1 MRKNVI
7 HNFDLSIK
15 NSADIKSSE
24 DLTKV
29 IIKELAKVSQEMN
42 QQKDIVQIWQ
52 EQKSQNAAI
61 ANNSSFSTGG
71 GAIDTSTK
79 TSEKPLSIGNTSS
92 VSGETIN
99 NVALSGATSTTNA
112 LIGEGVADITGRKT
126 INSTASNN
134 ITSPTSGAGN
144 TTLNFNNG
152 ITQTYANVAAQQTLT
167 VPQVLQ
173 TNNSEP
179 TIEAIKTEI
188 KKKLDA
194 ATDME
199 TIQYWR
205 NIAKAFNEGATA
217 QDFDGKPN
225 NMLFTQMYAILKQSN
240 TAIENQ
246 NFNWEIIREKMIK
259 SINTNILS
267 GIISDESKKRWTI
280 IQQQL
285 KDDKVNITNLF
296 EQYGELFLLLKEV
309 EGLNALPSTITIATK
324 TKIYPNLSALYPAI
338 GKEDVYVFLK
348 GISDIRG
355 SAVDKGAVKIK
366 NTVAT
371 SFIVGESLEF
381 TLDETFIKQS
391 QFQKENIN
399 WIVYHVGN
407 KQESIFRDKGT
418 SLTYNFDKAG
428 TYRIDAYGNKHTVKG
443 NKKALGSTF
452 IELKIEAQQIII
464 TSPGITKDGQT
475 RTSTKEKLF
484 KVDLKYPKVKTLNP
498 LKLYYQVETKTGNKV
513 TIVSE
518 EQELDS
524 TGIIKFPIPN
534 LGEYCIKLTS
544 KDQYALN
551 KEYKI
556 NAIKNEVTSIGQVGK
571 ASNIGHFLV
580 GVSNNTL
587 TLETKTFKI
596 NPATDE
602 EKEDVKWIIYDSNN
616 KPYLPP
622 GSVVLSDDNNPKKT
636 YLHKWSYFDVPLPK
650 KEGHYT
656 VEAYND
662 TRQGTKAKS
671 VFSIEMMRA
680 QITEAY
686 WASGGGSKKRM
697 SGFEGESNWIKA
709 NIPYYNN
716 QTVRIYFYLNTI
728 KTKYYLDT
736 KTNERGEIFQE
747 IKFDSDFQ
755 KQIGFQGSK
764 NAKIGFKVL
773 GIQNG
778 KPYPFKA
785 PTNYESD
792 TVLAVTTDIKIL
804 DAYFIYDGSRV
815 TSQDKIPFDKKGT
828 TLTIVAKTQ
837 NMIGKEIVLT
847 AHKVGEKPAFRH
859 KVIVNSEG
867 VAITKFDI
875 IPAKGAKNG
884 TVNKY
889 YVGIEGCSTKHL
901 TDKMI
906 NMVVGDTIKDAKLNS
921 GALEIIWGG
930 KVSVEFR
937 QKVVR
942 ICKDLWGEDQKF
954 EMANALMIAMSVE
967 TWETFS
973 SSVINSKGIAFSK
986 EAHKNNPNLV
996 NEKAVGLAQF
1006 TIDAVKSLILKERGI
1021 LENAQTANAI
1031 TKQEVN
1037 DYKQKL
1043 ALLSPEDQLDYV
1055 KTYLMLFNNYKKVVR
1070 PEDVYMIIFA
1080 PRATGKGDHVD
1091 IYKKYKTIEDKIHDR
1106 VNIKYRDNAS
1116 MDIKNDG
1123 FNKGNNDSIIQSGE
1137 LLARYREMKNK
1148 GLRYAIEINE
1158 ARKLNQVLAEKILK
1172 GGRVTF
1178 ANSHVSN
1185 IIDEAM
1191 AQDNITDTSLGKNA
1205 KRSNYGNAPGGEI
1218 EIISEILYILY
1229 DLSKIYK
1236 LNISEIVGASHSSER
1251 SFHYKGVA
1259 IDINEIDGTHIG
1271 RRNNPGFSLDFHKK
1285 IRKIAIDLGA
1295 TKVLDPYN
1303 EPVYHY
1309 NHIHIEIAK

>member
-15 NSADIKSSE
+15 NSADGKSSE
-24 DLTKV
+24 ELTQT
-29 IIKELAKVSQEMN
+29 IIQELAKVSQEMN

-309 EGLNALPSTITIATK
+309 EGLNALPSTITITTK

-792 TVLAVTTDIKIL
+792 TVLGVTTDIKIL
-804 DAYFIYDGSRV
+804 DAYFMYDGKRV
-815 TSQDKIPFDKKGT
+815 TSQDEIPFDKKGT

-837 NMIGKEIVLT
+837 NMVGKQIVLT
-847 AHKVGEKPAFRH
+847 AHKVGEKPAF
-859 KVIVNSEG
+859 KYNTTVNSEG
-867 VAITKFDI
+867 VATISFLI
-875 IPAKGAKNG
+875 APAKGLKNG

-889 YVGIEGCSTKHL
+889 YVGIEGYSTKHL
-901 TDKMI
+901 TDKMM
-906 NMVVGDTIKDAKLNS
+906 NLVVGTGKANENHNSKTVNQDIKLQEARIRAFLRMIRVGEGTTTAKGYEKIFGGSSFIDDYKKNWEDHPGIVIRAKGKDSKGNEKIYYSSASGAYQVKKDIWDDWGKKFREFYDIKDFSPESQDKFALVILKHKRGKDVIRLIREDKIEDAVKLC
-921 GALEIIWGG
+921 
-930 KVSVEFR
+930 
-937 QKVVR
+937 Q
-942 ICKDLWGEDQKF
+942 GEWASLPDSPHGQPT
-954 EMANALMIAMSVE
+954 V
-967 TWETFS
+967 TWETVMTKYNNFLKEELEGKSPLSIKSGFLKDLGYGDDQKKEIINDVVLRFTGS
-973 SSVINSKGIAFSK
+973 SANRLDLSFKTINVLKEVASISKNFEIKITSTKRATYDQARIMYENCESTGGKYQKEEVYGKVGDKIIEVYILEAEIGKKEKEVVIKKMEEKIIELGSENVSKHLGDYVFMETFDIQYSGLSNPRDFKK
-986 EAHKNNPNLV
+986 EFLKRKELDDILYEPKNNC
-996 NEKAVGLAQF
+996 
-1006 TIDAVKSLILKERGI
+1006 
-1021 LENAQTANAI
+1021 
-1031 TKQEVN
+1031 
-1037 DYKQKL
+1037 Y
-1043 ALLSPEDQLDYV
+1043 
-1055 KTYLMLFNNYKKVVR
+1055 
-1070 PEDVYMIIFA
+1070 
-1080 PRATGKGDHVD
+1080 H
-1091 IYKKYKTIEDKIHDR
+1091 
-1106 VNIKYRDNAS
+1106 
-1116 MDIKNDG
+1116 
-1123 FNKGNNDSIIQSGE
+1123 IQ
-1137 LLARYREMKNK
+1137 
-1148 GLRYAIEINE
+1148 IN
-1158 ARKLNQVLAEKILK
+1158 Q
-1172 GGRVTF
+1172 
-1178 ANSHVSN
+1178 
-1185 IIDEAM
+1185 
-1191 AQDNITDTSLGKNA
+1191 
-1205 KRSNYGNAPGGEI
+1205 
-1218 EIISEILYILY
+1218 
-1229 DLSKIYK
+1229 
-1236 LNISEIVGASHSSER
+1236 
-1251 SFHYKGVA
+1251 
-1259 IDINEIDGTHIG
+1259 
-1271 RRNNPGFSLDFHKK
+1271 
-1285 IRKIAIDLGA
+1285 
-1295 TKVLDPYN
+1295 
-1303 EPVYHY
+1303 
-1309 NHIHIEIAK
+1309 